1 MRVLVM
7 FDGSDDGFAGLARPV
22 AMLKASGS
30 NHEIMCALV
39 GWPPR
44 KSPIWDRAFTKQP
57 ILDDLH
63 RAMAEVAST
72 EFKRLRDLFAGVG
85 NVTTEYLEGDP
96 ITELVA
102 LVDRQKPDILVG
114 SFTRGNDA
122 ESVEAVVFGV
132 VRRTTVPTLLTF
144 GKI

>member
-7 FDGSDDGFAGLARPV
+7 FDGSDDGFASLQHPV
-22 AMLKASGS
+22 EMLKASGTK
-30 NHEIMCALV
+30 HEIMCALV

-44 KSPIWDRAFTKQP
+44 KSPIWDRAFNKQP

-72 EFKRLRDLFAGVG
+72 EFKRLKELFATVG

-96 ITELVA
+96 IVELVA
-102 LVDRQKPDILVG
+102 LIDRQKPDVLVG
-114 SFTRGNDA
+114 GFTRGNDA
-122 ESVEAVVFGV
+122 ESVEAVVFAV

>member
-7 FDGSDDGFAGLARPV
+7 FDGSDDGFAGLQRMV
-22 AMLKASGS
+22 DMLKASGTK
-30 NHEIMCALV
+30 HEIMCALV

-44 KSPIWDRAFTKQP
+44 KSPIWDRAFNKQP

-72 EFKRLRDLFAGVG
+72 EFKRLRELFGTVG

-96 ITELVA
+96 IVELVA
-102 LVDRQKPDILVG
+102 LVDREKPDILAG

-122 ESVEAVVFGV
+122 ESVEAVVFAV
-132 VRRTTVPTLLTF
+132 VRRTTVPTFLTF
-144 GKI
+144 GKV

>member
-7 FDGSDDGFAGLARPV
+7 FDGSDDGFAGLQRMV
-22 AMLKASGS
+22 DMLKASGTK
-30 NHEIMCALV
+30 HEIMCALV

-72 EFKRLRDLFAGVG
+72 EFKRLRELFATVG

-96 ITELVA
+96 VVELVA
-102 LVDRQKPDILVG
+102 LVGRQKPDILAG

-122 ESVEAVVFGV
+122 ESVEATVFAV
-132 VRRTTVPTLLTF
+132 VRRTTVPTFLTF
-144 GKI
+144 GKV

>member
-1 MRVLVM
+1 MRLLVI
-7 FDGSDDGFAGLARPV
+7 FDGSDDGFAGLQRSV
-22 AMLKASGS
+22 EMLKAAGTK
-30 NHEIMCALV
+30 HEIMCVLV

-72 EFKRLRDLFAGVG
+72 EFKRLKELFAAAG

-96 ITELVA
+96 IVEVVA
-102 LVDRQKPDILVG
+102 LIDRQKPDLLIGGL
-114 SFTRGNDA
+114 TRGNDA
-122 ESVEAVVFGV
+122 KTSKPWSSESCGARPC
-132 VRRTTVPTLLTF
+132 RRC
-144 GKI
+144 